1 MTNEVVEYNITDA
14 AIAKMENL
22 YMDLTVDGI
31 DDKEGFESVRS
42 GRMVVKGKRIEV
54 EKKWKSY
61 KVDSLAWGRKV
72 DAEAKRIFTLLKPIE
87 DHLVSQE
94 EIITKEKERKKV
106 ENERIEQIMIKGR
119 VESLFAV
126 DVVMSFFDVGM
137 LSAEDYDSLLKK
149 SIIIY
154 ESKINLAEAERL
166 AKEVEAEKLDE
177 ERAELEKM
185 RAEQAGKAKLQ
196 REKEKA
202 LQAASDKL
210 EADKKAEQERKY
222 RESFEKK
229 DTEDAAIQ
237 AEKDAKALVLMLAKE
252 KERVEKSEDAE
263 NKRQSALFPDK
274 TKLRNYADL
283 IHALQGGN
291 FSMKSKEAKEIYETT
306 VLELSQ
312 VEDRLRARTEE
323 L

>member
-1 MTNEVVEYNITDA
+1 MTNEVVEYDVNA
-14 AIAKMENL
+14 AEIAKMSDIYL
-22 YMDLTVDGI
+22 KLTIDGLE
-31 DDKEGFESVRS
+31 DKEGFESVHS
-42 GRMVVKGKRIEV
+42 AKMVMVKHRTSVDKLRKSTNAKAQEFI
-54 EKKWKSY
+54 KKNNKDALTL
-61 KVDSLAWGRKV
+61 VSLMA
-72 DAEAKRIFTLLKPIE
+72 PIE
-87 DHLVSQE
+87 THLKTE
-94 EIITKEKERKKV
+94 EDKVTKEKERIKAEK
-106 ENERIEQIMIKGR
+106 ERIEQIIIKGR
-119 VESLFAV
+119 VESLFEV

-137 LSAEDYDSLLKK
+137 LSAEDYDSLLER
-149 SIIIY
+149 STIIY

-166 AKEVEAEKLDE
+166 AKEVEAEKLAE

-252 KERVEKSEDAE
+252 KERVEKPEIAE
-263 NKRQSALFPDK
+263 KKRQESLRPIKEKLNDYAFTIKNIIVPD
-274 TKLRNYADL
+274 TKDAAATE
-283 IHALQGGN
+283 IIMTAVTSLQ
-291 FSMKSKEAKEIYETT
+291 SIAEKVIKDAKE
-306 VLELSQ
+306 L
-312 VEDRLRARTEE
+312 
-323 L
+323 

>member
-106 ENERIEQIMIKGR
+106 ENERIEQVLIKGR

-137 LSAEDYDSLLKK
+137 LSTEDYKSLLKK

-166 AKEVEAEKLDE
+166 AKEVEAEKLAE

-185 RAEQAGKAKLQ
+185 RAEQAGKAKIQ

-252 KERVEKSEDAE
+252 KERVEKPEIAE
-263 NKRQSALFPDK
+263 KKRQESLRPIKEKLNDYAFTIKNIIVPD
-274 TKLRNYADL
+274 TKDAAATE
-283 IHALQGGN
+283 IIMTAVTSLQ
-291 FSMKSKEAKEIYETT
+291 SIAEKVIKDAKE
-306 VLELSQ
+306 L
-312 VEDRLRARTEE
+312 
-323 L
+323 

>member
-119 VESLFAV
+119 VESLFEV

-137 LSAEDYDSLLKK
+137 LSAEDYNSLLKK

-154 ESKINLAEAERL
+154 ESKINLAEAERIT
-166 AKEVEAEKLDE
+166 KEVEAEKLAE
-177 ERAELEKM
+177 ERAEIDRVRKEQEYKAKAQDKK
-185 RAEQAGKAKLQ
+185 RKGITGCVRQAG
-196 REKEKA
+196 
-202 LQAASDKL
+202 S
-210 EADKKAEQERKY
+210 
-222 RESFEKK
+222 
-229 DTEDAAIQ
+229 
-237 AEKDAKALVLMLAKE
+237 
-252 KERVEKSEDAE
+252 
-263 NKRQSALFPDK
+263 
-274 TKLRNYADL
+274 
-283 IHALQGGN
+283 G
-291 FSMKSKEAKEIYETT
+291 
-306 VLELSQ
+306 
-312 VEDRLRARTEE
+312 
-323 L
+323 